1 MNWKNPNSYGFA
13 SVVAIALHL
22 LVAGLF
28 LLEWPDSHPQLAEP
42 VPKHVM
48 ATVVQEENK
57 AVKQRQQQAER
68 DKQRKAREAKR
79 RAEKE
84 RQRKLEAKRKKE
96 QARQEKLKRERLAK
110 QKADAEKKRQA
121 EAEREKQQR
130 QEQQR
135 QEQQR
140 QEQQRQQREKEQ
152 QQAEQRRLE
161 QIAQEQAMLEQLAQE
176 RAAAELAAR
185 QEAEAR
191 AERAAALQSEYTALI
206 RDQITSVW
214 RYPPAV
220 DANMEVT
227 LRLGLVPT
235 GEVVQVQII
244 RSSGNQALDRSVEQ
258 AIYKASPLP
267 VPSDIAVF
275 EQNFRNFTM
284 KFRPENAS
292 W

>member
-1 MNWKNPNSYGFA
+1 
-13 SVVAIALHL
+13 
-22 LVAGLF
+22 
-28 LLEWPDSHPQLAEP
+28 
-42 VPKHVM
+42 
-48 ATVVQEENK
+48 
-57 AVKQRQQQAER
+57 
-68 DKQRKAREAKR
+68 
-79 RAEKE
+79 
-84 RQRKLEAKRKKE
+84 
-96 QARQEKLKRERLAK
+96 
-110 QKADAEKKRQA
+110 
-121 EAEREKQQR
+121 
-130 QEQQR
+130 
-135 QEQQR
+135 
-140 QEQQRQQREKEQ
+140 
-152 QQAEQRRLE
+152 
-161 QIAQEQAMLEQLAQE
+161 MLEQLAQE

>member
-1 MNWKNPNSYGFA
+1 MSWKNPNSYGFA

-121 EAEREKQQR
+121 EAEREK
-130 QEQQR
+130 
-135 QEQQR
+135 QQR

>member
-1 MNWKNPNSYGFA
+1 MSWKNPNSYGFA

-22 LVAGLF
+22 LVVGLF

-48 ATVVQEENK
+48 AKVVQEENK

-96 QARQEKLKRERLAK
+96 LARQEKLKRERLAK

-121 EAEREKQQR
+121 EAEREK
-130 QEQQR
+130 
-135 QEQQR
+135 
-140 QEQQRQQREKEQ
+140 QQRQQREKEQ

>member
-1 MNWKNPNSYGFA
+1 MSWKNPNSYGFA

-22 LVAGLF
+22 LVVGLF

-48 ATVVQEENK
+48 AKVVQEENK

-96 QARQEKLKRERLAK
+96 LARQEKLKRERLAK

-121 EAEREKQQR
+121 DAEREK
-130 QEQQR
+130 
-135 QEQQR
+135 QQR

>member
-13 SVVAIALHL
+13 GVVAIALHL

-121 EAEREKQQR
+121 EAEREN
-130 QEQQR
+130 QQR

-191 AERAAALQSEYTALI
+191 AQRAAALQSEYTALI
-206 RDQITSVW
+206 RDQIISVW

-220 DANMEVT
+220 DADMEVT

>member
-1 MNWKNPNSYGFA
+1 MSWKNPNSYGFA

-22 LVAGLF
+22 LVVGLF

-48 ATVVQEENK
+48 AKVVQEENK

-96 QARQEKLKRERLAK
+96 LARQEKLKRERLAK

-121 EAEREKQQR
+121 DAEREK
-130 QEQQR
+130 
-135 QEQQR
+135 QQR

-161 QIAQEQAMLEQLAQE
+161 QIAQEQAMLEQLEQE

>member
-1 MNWKNPNSYGFA
+1 MSWKNPNSYGFA

-22 LVAGLF
+22 LVVGLF

-48 ATVVQEENK
+48 AKVVQEENK

-96 QARQEKLKRERLAK
+96 LARQEKLKRERLAK

-121 EAEREKQQR
+121 DAEREKQQR
-130 QEQQR
+130 QK
-135 QEQQR
+135 
-140 QEQQRQQREKEQ
+140 QQRQQREKEQ
-152 QQAEQRRLE
+152 QQAERRRLE